1 MLDPHPR
8 AQLCFVIKQYGQ
20 VIITEPKRCKGM
32 LSDLAPHH
40 RLEINLL
47 IAALEQKV
55 AQELLKPTA
64 LIPVAMQLERLAQR
78 LHDTVGIK
86 EDFAYWAVESWA
98 LALNVIQQ
106 PIPKQTVQSI
116 ENVSLPPVQLMPK
129 PQPMPAPKVAVTPP
143 PAQKQTPTDAWLGEL
158 IAWADE
164 NNIPDYYFDKN
175 RSNSW
180 RGFPRDKQTILALTE
195 LNLWGDQFTELPES
209 IGKLTNLTKLS
220 LSRNQLTELPEW
232 IGKLTNLT
240 RLDLIRNQL
249 TKLPESI
256 GKLTNLTK
264 LYLSYNQLTELPESI
279 GKLSNLKTLDLG
291 SNQLT
296 ELPESIGKLTNLT
309 WLNLSNN
316 PIKSLPPKLSHLHNI
331 TSFDKPYY

>member
-64 LIPVAMQLERLAQR
+64 LIPVAMQLDRLAQR

-86 EDFAYWAVESWA
+86 ESFAYWAVESWA

-106 PIPKQTVQSI
+106 PMPKQTDQSI
-116 ENVSLPPVQLMPK
+116 ANVSPS
-129 PQPMPAPKVAVTPP
+129 PKVAVTPP
-143 PAQKQTPTDAWLGEL
+143 PAQKQTVQSIANVSPPPKVAVTPPPAQKQTLTDAWLDEL
-158 IAWADE
+158 ITWADK
-164 NNIPDYYFDKN
+164 NNISKYKI
-175 RSNSW
+175 
-180 RGFPRDKQTILALTE
+180 PRDKRAILALTT
-195 LNLWGDQFTELPES
+195 LYLYDGKLTELPES
-209 IGKLTNLTKLS
+209 IGKLTNLT
-220 LSRNQLTELPEW
+220 T
-232 IGKLTNLT
+232 
-240 RLDLIRNQL
+240 
-249 TKLPESI
+249 
-256 GKLTNLTK
+256 
-264 LYLSYNQLTELPESI
+264 LYLS
-279 GKLSNLKTLDLG
+279 

-296 ELPESIGKLTNLT
+296 ELPESIGKLTHLTSLYLGSNQFTELPESISKLTNLT
-309 WLNLSNN
+309 WLDLRNN
-316 PIKSLPPKLSHLHNI
+316 PIKSLSAQHSHLSRI
-331 TSFDKPYY
+331 TKF

>member
-8 AQLCFVIKQYGQ
+8 AQLCFVIQQYGQ

-64 LIPVAMQLERLAQR
+64 LIPVAMQLDRLAQR

-86 EDFAYWAVESWA
+86 ESFAYWAVESWA

-106 PIPKQTVQSI
+106 PLPKQTVQSI
-116 ENVSLPPVQLMPK
+116 ANVSPP
-129 PQPMPAPKVAVTPP
+129 PKVAVTSPS
-143 PAQKQTPTDAWLGEL
+143 AQKQTDQSIVNVSPMPKVTVTPPAAQKQTLTDAWLYEL
-158 IAWADE
+158 IAWANK
-164 NNIPDYYFDKN
+164 NNIPKYK
-175 RSNSW
+175 
-180 RGFPRDKQTILALTE
+180 FPRDKQAILALTT
-195 LNLWGDQFTELPES
+195 LYLYSNQLTELPES
-209 IGKLTNLTKLS
+209 IGKLTNLT
-220 LSRNQLTELPEW
+220 T
-232 IGKLTNLT
+232 
-240 RLDLIRNQL
+240 
-249 TKLPESI
+249 
-256 GKLTNLTK
+256 
-264 LYLSYNQLTELPESI
+264 LYLSSNQLTELPESI
-279 GKLSNLKTLDLG
+279 GKLTNLTYLNLF

-296 ELPESIGKLTNLT
+296 ELPESIGNLTNLSRLVLDSNQLTKLPESIGKLTNLT

-316 PIKSLPPKLSHLHNI
+316 PIKSLSAEHSHLSNI
-331 TSFDKPYY
+331 TKFK

>member
-64 LIPVAMQLERLAQR
+64 LIPVAMQLDRLAQR

-86 EDFAYWAVESWA
+86 ESFAYWAVESWA

-106 PIPKQTVQSI
+106 PMPKQTDQSI
-116 ENVSLPPVQLMPK
+116 ANVSPS
-129 PQPMPAPKVAVTPP
+129 PKVAVTPP
-143 PAQKQTPTDAWLGEL
+143 PAQKQTVQSIANVSPPPKVAVTPPPAQKQTVQSIANVSPPPKVAVTPPPAQKQTLTDAWLDEL
-158 IAWADE
+158 ITWADK
-164 NNIPDYYFDKN
+164 NNISKYKI
-175 RSNSW
+175 
-180 RGFPRDKQTILALTE
+180 PRDKRAILALTT
-195 LNLWGDQFTELPES
+195 LYLYDGKLTELPES
-209 IGKLTNLTKLS
+209 IGKLTNLT
-220 LSRNQLTELPEW
+220 T
-232 IGKLTNLT
+232 
-240 RLDLIRNQL
+240 
-249 TKLPESI
+249 
-256 GKLTNLTK
+256 
-264 LYLSYNQLTELPESI
+264 LYLS
-279 GKLSNLKTLDLG
+279 

-296 ELPESIGKLTNLT
+296 ELPESIGKLTHLTSLYLVSNQFTELPESISKLTNLT
-309 WLNLSNN
+309 WLDLRNN
-316 PIKSLPPKLSHLHNI
+316 PIKSLSAQHSHLSRI
-331 TSFDKPYY
+331 TKF

>member
-64 LIPVAMQLERLAQR
+64 LIPVAMQLDRLAQR

-86 EDFAYWAVESWA
+86 ESFAYWAVESWA

-106 PIPKQTVQSI
+106 PMPKQTDQSI
-116 ENVSLPPVQLMPK
+116 ANVSPS
-129 PQPMPAPKVAVTPP
+129 PKVAVTPP
-143 PAQKQTPTDAWLGEL
+143 PAQKQTVQSIANVSPPPKVAVTPPPAQKQTLTDAWLDEL
-158 IAWADE
+158 ITWADK
-164 NNIPDYYFDKN
+164 NNISKYKI
-175 RSNSW
+175 
-180 RGFPRDKQTILALTE
+180 PRDKRAILALTT
-195 LNLWGDQFTELPES
+195 LYLYDGKLTELPES
-209 IGKLTNLTKLS
+209 IGKLTNLT
-220 LSRNQLTELPEW
+220 T
-232 IGKLTNLT
+232 
-240 RLDLIRNQL
+240 
-249 TKLPESI
+249 
-256 GKLTNLTK
+256 
-264 LYLSYNQLTELPESI
+264 LYLS
-279 GKLSNLKTLDLG
+279 

-296 ELPESIGKLTNLT
+296 ELPESIGKLTHLTSLYLVSNQFTELPESISKLTNLT
-309 WLNLSNN
+309 WLDLRNN
-316 PIKSLPPKLSHLHNI
+316 PIKSLSAQHSHLSRI
-331 TSFDKPYY
+331 TKF